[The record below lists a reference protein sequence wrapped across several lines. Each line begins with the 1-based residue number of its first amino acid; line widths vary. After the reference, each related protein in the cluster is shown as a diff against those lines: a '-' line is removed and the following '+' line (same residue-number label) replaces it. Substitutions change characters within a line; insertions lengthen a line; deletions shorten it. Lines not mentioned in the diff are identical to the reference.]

1 VFTSNMEGS
10 SKTARST
17 FLEEHNAKSQS
28 VL

>member
-1 VFTSNMEGS
+1 MEGS

-17 FLEEHNAKSQS
+17 FLEEHDAKSQS

>member
-1 VFTSNMEGS
+1 MEGS
-10 SKTARST
+10 SKTARSA

>member
-1 VFTSNMEGS
+1 MRGS
-10 SKTARST
+10 SKTARSA